1 MIIGSMTGRE
11 LFGIFIKKKKIKEMF
26 SYGENDEK

>member
-11 LFGIFIKKKKIKEMF
+11 LFGIFIKKKNKRNGFIWRE
-26 SYGENDEK
+26 

>member
-11 LFGIFIKKKKIKEMF
+11 LFGIFIKKKIQEMV